1 MFAALAASL
10 APAAAEPTRR
20 DAMRLAIGLGA
31 GLVIGAH
38 LPLASPAAAEDGKAA
53 LQFTPFVEIRPD
65 SSVVVLSK
73 HLDKGQGVATG
84 LATLVAEELGADWA
98 QIVPAHAPAN
108 AALYKNLAFGVQG
121 TGGSSSIANSFEQ
134 YRKAG
139 AAAGRPWWKAF
150 RMRPET
156 DLLTSA
162 RSFGAAECLVLDAF
176 SDGYGG
182 SGRTFDWSWIPPGL
196 PARIV
201 MSGGLDAGSVA
212 DAIGRIRPFAVDV
225 SSGIQGD
232 DPRTKDRSRME
243 RFVAAVLEA
252 DARRP

>member
-1 MFAALAASL
+1 MRTRIKFCGLVRPGDVDDAVAIGADAVGLVFYPKSPRRLDLAHAASL
-10 APAAAEPTRR
+10 RRRLPSWVSAVGLFVNAPSATIAETARTVGLDVLQLHGDETPADAAE
-20 DAMRLAIGLGA
+20 
-31 GLVIGAH
+31 
-38 LPLASPAAAEDGKAA
+38 
-53 LQFTPFVEIRPD
+53 
-65 SSVVVLSK
+65 
-73 HLDKGQGVATG
+73 
-84 LATLVAEELGADWA
+84 
-98 QIVPAHAPAN
+98 
-108 AALYKNLAFGVQG
+108 
-121 TGGSSSIANSFEQ
+121 
-134 YRKAG
+134 AG